1 MPRMDVG
8 NAIGPAFNHMVKVLF
23 RPFSAAK
30 WLALGFASLLA
41 VGGGGGGS
49 GNFNIPGGGDHGGTG
64 MPDFGHWIAHYWPF
78 LVVAFLALLALG
90 LLISWI
96 CSVFNFVYMDQVVR
110 SSGAIRE
117 PFHRLRRFGT
127 SLFLWRLGF
136 GLIAALALAVL
147 IAGPLLAAFL
157 PGSGVPIAA
166 KVIAV
171 VWAIA
176 VGLGFMFIM
185 LVMEALAND
194 FVSIT
199 MYARGVG
206 ILKAWGILLPI
217 LRRNIGQTILYFL
230 LLIAFGLGAMM
241 VSLMALMLVGFV
253 LLIPFGS
260 VALVAYLMA
269 TAAHVRMSAP
279 VIAVIATYA
288 MMAYLCLVYLV
299 NCVTQPAIVFLQSF
313 SLIVLGQADPSLVT
327 IPMTSAPAPTEQ

>member
-8 NAIGPAFNHMVKVLF
+8 NAIGPAFNHMVNVLF

-41 VGGGGGGS
+41 MSGSGGS
-49 GNFNIPGGGDHGGTG
+49 GNFNIPGGGDQGGSG
-64 MPDFGHWIAHYWPF
+64 MPDFGHWIAHYWPL
-78 LVVAFLALLALG
+78 LVIGFLALLAIG
-90 LLISWI
+90 LLIAWI
-96 CSVFNFVYMDQVVR
+96 CAVFNFVYIDQVVR
-110 SSGAIRE
+110 NSGAIRE

-136 GLIAALALAVL
+136 GLIAVLAMAVL

-171 VWAIA
+171 VWAVG
-176 VGLGFMFIM
+176 VGLGLIFVM
-185 LVMEALAND
+185 LVIEALAND

-206 ILKAWGILLPI
+206 ILKAWGIILPI
-217 LRRNIGQTILYFL
+217 LRRNIGQVILYFL
-230 LLIAFGLGAMM
+230 LLLAFGVGTMM
-241 VSLMALMLVGFV
+241 MALMAAMFVGV
-253 LLIPFGS
+253 LLLIPFGG
-260 VALVAYLMA
+260 VAVAGYLIVMA
-269 TAAHVRMSAP
+269 MHIKMSAP

-288 MMAYLCLVYLV
+288 LIAYLCFVYLV
-299 NCVTQPAIVFLQSF
+299 NCATQPAIVFLQSF
-313 SLIVLGQADPSLVT
+313 SLIVLGQADPSLAT
-327 IPMTSAPAPTEQ
+327 IPNASPPAPTEQ